1 MKMIRPAQITAKQ
14 YTYPVATGGWNA
26 IDALDAMAP
35 NEAVTLINWFCE
47 TTYNRLRRG
56 FVEHCSVGAN
66 ETITALAAYN
76 GAADDLLAFAKDRWY
91 DVTTSTTAT
100 VATGFTGTEW
110 DTTNYATAAGQYL
123 IAVNGAE
130 DPQIYNGTT
139 MVAAVNTV
147 GGVASTLDL
156 HRVCIFNQRV
166 YFAQKNTLKVWY
178 LPVGQFQGALTEF
191 DLGPLC
197 AKGGSIAKIATWTR
211 DNASAGANEMF
222 VVVTTEGEVLIYT
235 GEFPGG
241 AWQISA
247 RFAVGQPVAGPD
259 SVVRLG
265 PDCILM
271 CEDGFQPMAHYLQLG
286 QSQASA
292 VALSRKIGN
301 AVTAAVNAQKAAP
314 GWGGLLYPA
323 GNMLIF
329 NIPQGGGV
337 YYQYA
342 VNTLTGAWCEWRGQ
356 NATCWALFGVSPY
369 FGAAGGKV
377 YRADTGTSDNGAD
390 IVAEYRGTYQD
401 LRRPGLQK
409 VITMAKPIFQTNGP
423 LTLAFGVDVDF
434 DNTTLTQPVSSIGGG
449 ALWGT
454 AVWGAATWG
463 SGFTR
468 QDQWISVGAIGDT
481 FAPHMI
487 IQTGS
492 ISCNLLN
499 IQLMFMGGTFV

>member
-1 MKMIRPAQITAKQ
+1 MKMLRPAQVVARP
-14 YTYPVATGGWNA
+14 YVFPVATGGWNA
-26 IDALDAMAP
+26 IDALDAMKP
-35 NEAVTLINWFCE
+35 NEAVTLINWFPE
-47 TTYNRLRRG
+47 TTFNRLRRG
-56 FVEHCSVGAN
+56 YVEHCSIGAN

-76 GAADDLLAFAKDRWY
+76 GPADDLLAFAKDTWY
-91 DVTTSTTAT
+91 DVTTSTPAT

-110 DTTNYATAAGQYL
+110 ETTNYATAAGQYMIL
-123 IAVNGAE
+123 VNGVNT
-130 DPQIYNGTT
+130 PQIYNGTT

-147 GGVASTLDL
+147 GGVASTLNL

-166 YFAQKNTLKVWY
+166 YFAEKNTLKVWY

-211 DNASAGANEMF
+211 DNASAGANEML
-222 VVVTTEGEVLIYT
+222 VIVTTEGEVLIYT
-235 GEFPGG
+235 GQFPGG

-292 VALSRKIGN
+292 VAISRKIGR

-356 NATCWALFGVSPY
+356 NATCWVLFGVSPY

-377 YRADTGTSDNGAD
+377 YRADSGTSDNGAD
-390 IVAEYRGTYQD
+390 IVAEYRSSYQD
-401 LRRPGLQK
+401 VGRTGRQK
-409 VITMAKPIFQTNGP
+409 VAMMAKPIFQANGP
-423 LTLAFGVDVDF
+423 LTVAFGVDVDF
-434 DNTTLTQPVSSIGGG
+434 DNAALTNPVSSIGSG
-449 ALWGT
+449 ALWGS
-454 AVWGAATWG
+454 AVWGQSVWS
-463 SGFTR
+463 SGMTL
-468 QDQWISVGAIGDT
+468 QDQWVSVGAIGVMM
-481 FAPHMI
+481 APHMK
-487 IQTGS
+487 IQTGTITCQLMS
-492 ISCNLLN
+492 
-499 IQLMFMGGTFV
+499 IQLMWQSGAYV